1 MKWEPVGGCYSGCM
15 PPVSLKRL
23 TWIFLRVGSLTFGGG
38 DPTMAALQSELVVT
52 RRWLTEEQYALIY
65 GLARITPGTNL
76 VAFSAAAAW
85 QILGWFAAVL
95 AVLAMTVPP
104 SIAVVLLTGGYQ
116 AWNSNAL
123 AMAAIVG
130 TLAAATG
137 MMVTGAWQLL
147 APQIRAGNRMRAA
160 VIFLASLVASLRF
173 SMSPVAV
180 LGLAALVGLIWR
192 TSSEK

>member
-1 MKWEPVGGCYSGCM
+1 M
-15 PPVSLKRL
+15 PRVSLKQL

-52 RRWLTEEQYALIY
+52 RGWLTEEQYALIY

-85 QILGWFAAVL
+85 QILGWLAAVL
-95 AVLAMTVPP
+95 AVLAMTVPS

-116 AWNSNAL
+116 AWNSNVF
-123 AMAAIVG
+123 AMAAIGG

-147 APQIRAGNRMRAA
+147 VPQIRAGNRLRAV
-160 VIFLASLVASLRF
+160 VIFLASLVASQRF
-173 SMSPVAV
+173 SMSPVVV

-192 TSSEK
+192 TPAEK